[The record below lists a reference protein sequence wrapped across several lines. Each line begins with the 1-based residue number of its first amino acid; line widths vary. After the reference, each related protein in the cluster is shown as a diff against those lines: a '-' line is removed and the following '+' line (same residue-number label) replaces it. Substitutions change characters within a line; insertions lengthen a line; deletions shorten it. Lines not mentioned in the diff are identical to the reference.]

1 MGSFQL
7 NGERDGSLYQ
17 QQNEQRGTNSS
28 RKEKKDV
35 PVGISVHKVYL
46 YLFSFSPLSWFGNDN

>member
-1 MGSFQL
+1 MSSFQL

-17 QQNEQRGTNSS
+17 QQNDHRGTNLA

-35 PVGISVHKVYL
+35 PVGIYIHKLYL
-46 YLFSFSPLSWFGNDN
+46 YVFPFSLLN